1 MIVYKAN
8 SAYLEERTTQA
19 KYFVKL
25 PIHDNVISNAI
36 FYTLVIQL
44 GTDNEPEECSIEVDA
59 DSFLRACLY
68 KQRWDGTAEEARDF
82 ETFVKTLPLKNWRY
96 RGGKIERT
104 LTAKEFFSIFRPEN
118 EKLYSDVI
126 DIDDIDDYSYIGDL
140 WFDMQN
146 ADLSWDVINWGRGNS
161 PGQRCLPI
169 IEELVNELKTETAL
183 WVSQL
188 EYAKSINARHG
199 NDHEP

>member
-1 MIVYKAN
+1 MMIVYKAN
-8 SAYLEERTTQA
+8 SAYLEERTIQA

-25 PIHDNVISNAI
+25 PIRDNVISNAI
-36 FYTLVIQL
+36 FYTLVIQM
-44 GTDNEPEECSIEVDA
+44 GMDNEPAECSIEVDA

-68 KQRWDGTAEEARDF
+68 KQGLDRIAKEVRDF
-82 ETFVKTLPLKNWRY
+82 ETFVMTLPLKKWRY

-118 EKLYSDVI
+118 EELYSDVI
-126 DIDDIDDYSYIGDL
+126 DIDDIDDYAYIGDL

-146 ADLSWDVINWGRGNS
+146 ADLSWDVINWDMADS

-169 IEELVNELKTETAL
+169 IQELYKEF
-183 WVSQL
+183 
-188 EYAKSINARHG
+188 
-199 NDHEP
+199 EPIVRCSGYPC

>member
-1 MIVYKAN
+1 MMIVYEPN

-25 PIHDNVISNAI
+25 PIRDNVISNAV
-36 FYTLVIQL
+36 FYTLVIQM
-44 GTDNEPEECSIEVDA
+44 GTDNEPAECSIAVDA

-68 KQRWDGTAEEARDF
+68 QQGWNGDYGDVIDF
-82 ETFVKTLPLKNWRY
+82 KNVVRLMPLNKWWCRHNTL
-96 RGGKIERT
+96 ERT

-126 DIDDIDDYSYIGDL
+126 DIDDIEDDDYIGDV

-169 IEELVNELKTETAL
+169 IQELYKEFEPITKQWLSLFDGNKDNE
-183 WVSQL
+183 
-188 EYAKSINARHG
+188 
-199 NDHEP
+199 P